1 MGNKGQFGCV
11 QPDAE
16 QKGLRAN
23 KGKHRSH
30 KTSQSAR
37 WPLPSKLANFICKG
51 DHSPSG
57 VTKTWK
63 LWPKF
68 SFTTETINF
77 ASHCPMSILLNR
89 KLYEKKEGAHGRTLI
104 NIVLLRPL
112 QPRAQEAPVVR
123 GQLPAL
129 SKCSFMHFIGV
140 GPVPGTDT
148 SKVPKRGSKCQARC
162 AKGSNQDEL
171 PTKVAFWGSQSL
183 QLIEGQSVT
192 NV

>member
-1 MGNKGQFGCV
+1 MPFYQISQIMTLIDDKGQFGCV

-30 KTSQSAR
+30 KTGQSAR

-68 SFTTETINF
+68 CFTTETINL

-89 KLYEKKEGAHGRTLI
+89 KLYEKKEGAHGRTLDKHCT
-104 NIVLLRPL
+104 VTTPPAQGARSTCSERSATCFEQMQLYAFYWRRPGSRHRHL
-112 QPRAQEAPVVR
+112 KGPQTGLEVSSMVR
-123 GQLPAL
+123 ER
-129 SKCSFMHFIGV
+129 F
-140 GPVPGTDT
+140 
-148 SKVPKRGSKCQARC
+148 
-162 AKGSNQDEL
+162 
-171 PTKVAFWGSQSL
+171 
-183 QLIEGQSVT
+183 
-192 NV
+192 